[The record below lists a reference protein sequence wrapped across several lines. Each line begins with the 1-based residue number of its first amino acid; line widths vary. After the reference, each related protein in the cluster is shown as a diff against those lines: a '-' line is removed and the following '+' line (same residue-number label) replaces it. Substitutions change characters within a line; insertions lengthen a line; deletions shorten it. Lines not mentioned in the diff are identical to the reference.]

1 MLSDEAYSL
10 LAKRKGKRSFSELI
24 VELVNDAA
32 KSPKKLKNFKEVEPW
47 DWGKD
52 SENSS
57 NDIDEILYGGK
68 LWYFWTQV
76 F

>member
-1 MLSDEAYSL
+1 
-10 LAKRKGKRSFSELI
+10 

-68 LWYFWTQV
+68 L
-76 F
+76 